1 MKRALVVDDD
11 DQFRLL
17 LKRMLQRYYDFN
29 VFEATNGERGLELFE
44 KEKPH
49 IVFLDINMPKVSGL
63 EFLEKVNPFNSNIPI
78 VVLTNTDDKECVQK
92 ILNFGIED
100 YILKTK
106 FVTML
111 RERLEYTIKKIR
123 RTTRIFA

>member
-17 LKRMLQRYYDFN
+17 LKRMLERYYDFK
-29 VFEATNGERGLELFE
+29 VFEATNGQHGIDLFE

-49 IVFLDINMPKVSGL
+49 IVFLDVNMPEINGL
-63 EFLEKVNPFNSNIPI
+63 QFLEKINPFNSNVPI

-92 ILNFGIED
+92 ILNHGIED

-111 RERLEYTIKKIR
+111 RERLEFTIKKIR

>member
-1 MKRALVVDDD
+1 MKRALIVDDD

-29 VFEATNGERGLELFE
+29 VFEATNGERGIESFE

-49 IVFLDINMPKVSGL
+49 IVFLDINMPKLNGL
-63 EFLEKVNPFNSNIPI
+63 QFLEKINPLNSNIPI

-123 RTTRIFA
+123 RNTRIFS

>member
-1 MKRALVVDDD
+1 MKRALIVDDD

-29 VFEATNGERGLELFE
+29 VFEAINGERGIELFE

-49 IVFLDINMPKVSGL
+49 IIFLDINMPKLNGL
-63 EFLEKVNPFNSNIPI
+63 QFLEKVNPFNSNIPI
-78 VVLTNTDDKECVQK
+78 VVLTNTDEKECVQK

-123 RTTRIFA
+123 RTTRIFT

>member
-1 MKRALVVDDD
+1 MKRALIVDDD

-29 VFEATNGERGLELFE
+29 VFEATNGERGIELFE

-49 IVFLDINMPKVSGL
+49 IIFLDINMPKLNGL
-63 EFLEKVNPFNSNIPI
+63 QFLEKVNPFNSNIPI
-78 VVLTNTDDKECVQK
+78 VVLTNTDEKECVQK

-123 RTTRIFA
+123 RTTRIFT

>member
-1 MKRALVVDDD
+1 
-11 DQFRLL
+11 
-17 LKRMLQRYYDFN
+17 QRYYDFN

>member
-1 MKRALVVDDD
+1 MKRALIVDDD

-29 VFEATNGERGLELFE
+29 VFEATNGEKGIELFE

-49 IVFLDINMPKVSGL
+49 IIFLDINMPKLNGL
-63 EFLEKVNPFNSNIPI
+63 QFLEKVNPFNSNIPI
-78 VVLTNTDDKECVQK
+78 VVLTNTDEKECVQK

-106 FVTML
+106 FVMML

>member
-1 MKRALVVDDD
+1 MKRALIVDDD

-29 VFEATNGERGLELFE
+29 VFEATNGEKGIELFE

-49 IVFLDINMPKVSGL
+49 IIFLDINMPKLNGL
-63 EFLEKVNPFNSNIPI
+63 QFLEKVNPFNSNIPI
-78 VVLTNTDDKECVQK
+78 VVLTNTDEKECVQK

>member
-1 MKRALVVDDD
+1 MKRALIVDDD

-29 VFEATNGERGLELFE
+29 VFEATNGERGIELFE

-49 IVFLDINMPKVSGL
+49 IIFLDINMPKLNGL
-63 EFLEKVNPFNSNIPI
+63 QFLEKVNPFNSNIPI

>member
-29 VFEATNGERGLELFE
+29 VFEATNGERGIELFE

-49 IVFLDINMPKVSGL
+49 IIFLDINMPKLNGL
-63 EFLEKVNPFNSNIPI
+63 QFLEKVNPFNSKIPI

-111 RERLEYTIKKIR
+111 RERLERTIKKIR

>member
-1 MKRALVVDDD
+1 MKRALIVDDD

-29 VFEATNGERGLELFE
+29 VFEATNGERGFELFE

-49 IVFLDINMPKVSGL
+49 IIFLDINMPKLNGL
-63 EFLEKVNPFNSNIPI
+63 QFLEKVNPFNSNIPI
-78 VVLTNTDDKECVQK
+78 VVLTNTDEKECVQK

>member
-1 MKRALVVDDD
+1 MKRALIVDDD

-29 VFEATNGERGLELFE
+29 VFEATNGEKGLELFE

-49 IVFLDINMPKVSGL
+49 IIFLDINMPKLNGL
-63 EFLEKVNPFNSNIPI
+63 QFLEKVNPFNSNIPI

-111 RERLEYTIKKIR
+111 RERLEFTIKKIR

>member
-1 MKRALVVDDD
+1 MKRALIVDDD

-29 VFEATNGERGLELFE
+29 VFEATNGERGIELFE

-49 IVFLDINMPKVSGL
+49 IIFLDINMPKLNGL
-63 EFLEKVNPFNSNIPI
+63 QFLEKVNPFNSNIPI
-78 VVLTNTDDKECVQK
+78 VVLTNTDEKECVQK

>member
-17 LKRMLQRYYDFN
+17 LKRMLQRYDDFN

>member
-1 MKRALVVDDD
+1 MKRALIVDDD

-29 VFEATNGERGLELFE
+29 VFEAINGERGIELFE

-49 IVFLDINMPKVSGL
+49 IIFLDINMPKLNGL
-63 EFLEKVNPFNSNIPI
+63 QFLEKVNPFNSNIPI
-78 VVLTNTDDKECVQK
+78 VVLTNTDEKECVQK

>member
-1 MKRALVVDDD
+1 MKRALIVDDD

-29 VFEATNGERGLELFE
+29 VFEATNGEKGIELFE

-49 IVFLDINMPKVSGL
+49 IIFLDINMPKLNGL
-63 EFLEKVNPFNSNIPI
+63 QFLEKVNPFNSNIPI
-78 VVLTNTDDKECVQK
+78 VVLTNTDEKECVQK

-106 FVTML
+106 FVMML

-123 RTTRIFA
+123 RTTRAFA